1 MKWNSILDN
10 WKNNK
15 YYKYPT
21 YVKKKFMWNTSVI
34 KDNGNSNFK
43 EKFKI
48 EDNLPEQQNFKAF
61 ESYINKSKSKYVTS
75 FLNLDKDTLLIIPIP
90 KKNKNYATLKDFC
103 DNSSITQKKY
113 FWKKVS
119 KLVKKFMK
127 NEKYVW
133 ISTHGLG
140 VSYMHIRIS
149 NKPKYYF
156 DNELKKI

>member
-1 MKWNSILDN
+1 MFTGKWTGGAVAGVSFSLIFSIKMFHWSCDV
-10 WKNNK
+10 
-15 YYKYPT
+15 
-21 YVKKKFMWNTSVI
+21 VKHSFNV
-34 KDNGNSNFK
+34 G
-43 EKFKI
+43 
-48 EDNLPEQQNFKAF
+48 F
-61 ESYINKSKSKYVTS
+61 ECIHH
-75 FLNLDKDTLLIIPIP
+75 DKDTLLIIPIP
-90 KKNKNYATLKDFC
+90 KKNKNYATLKDVC

>member
-1 MKWNSILDN
+1 M
-10 WKNNK
+10 
-15 YYKYPT
+15 
-21 YVKKKFMWNTSVI
+21 KKKFGIIGNPI
-34 KDNGNSNFK
+34 KHSLSPILHQYWFK
-43 EKFKI
+43 KYGIDADYSII
-48 EDNLPEQQNFKAF
+48 EAIDKNLPEEQNFKAF
-61 ESYINKSKSKYVTS
+61 ELYINKSKSKYVTS
-75 FLNLDKDTLLIIPIP
+75 FLNLNKDTLLVIPIP

-127 NEKYVW
+127 NQKYVW

-140 VSYMHIRIS
+140 VPYMHIRIS